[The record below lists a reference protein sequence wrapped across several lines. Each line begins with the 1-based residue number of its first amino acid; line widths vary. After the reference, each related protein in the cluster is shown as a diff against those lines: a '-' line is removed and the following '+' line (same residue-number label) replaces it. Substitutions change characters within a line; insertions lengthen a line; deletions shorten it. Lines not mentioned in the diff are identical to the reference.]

1 MVFLGG
7 IPDGASSDRRS
18 GPAVAQSIGSPAVPR
33 SGKASPLELSLPGRT
48 SRIAARCSD
57 AAASRSD
64 AAASRS
70 NPLTTRGAFPLA
82 LAATL
87 VIGGLLA
94 TPSLQAQSASGWA
107 KRGADA
113 EVHEDY
119 DAAFEAFRQAHLL
132 KPKDLRYQTKFERI
146 RFAAAAAHVDR
157 GRVLRQSGDL
167 NGALTEFQRALSIDG
182 GNQTAQQEI
191 QVTEQEMSSAPGA
204 SLQQQAPIG
213 PSAAV
218 AGVAAPLEL
227 KPINNDPLT
236 LHMVEDTKV
245 IYQAIGK
252 AAGLNVIFDPDY
264 TSRRIPV
271 DLVGV
276 SLADALRIVGTLSG
290 TFWKPVT
297 NNTLFVAANTRT
309 KRTDLDPMAVQTF
322 YLSNAATQADQNEL
336 LTALRN
342 VLDPNVKIFLVPS
355 QNAIVMRATPD
366 QLLLVEDLLN
376 NLDRARSEVV
386 VDVAVLEV
394 NRDKARNLGITLP
407 QSFSVTP
414 QLNSGSTTTSTTT
427 TGTTTTATGTNNTAS
442 TSTLPTLNTLRNFTA
457 DNLAVSLG
465 TATVNAL
472 LNDSDTRILQNPRI
486 RATDGQRAQL
496 KIGQRIPI
504 ATGSY
509 SSGASTAIVSSLVNT
524 QFTYIDVGVNID
536 VTPTVHQDREIT
548 LKMKLEISS
557 QNGQVTISSVT
568 EPIIAQRTVE
578 QTIQLKEGE
587 PSILAGILTRQES
600 KALTGTPGLSDIPIL
615 KRIFGSTQTERI
627 QDEVVFLLI
636 PHIVREPLVTRMNT
650 RAIDTGTGAAIELR
664 RDPAAPTNLPVDNS
678 AYETTGAFQR
688 AHANNGNIT
697 AATAASVMIGQV
709 GNESAAARAAQA
721 ASGIQSAQPYPNMAA
736 NQAASN
742 GAAVQASASAPVS
755 FGVVPADS
763 TQTVGST
770 FQVSVSV
777 NNAKDLYAAP
787 LQLKFDP
794 KLLSLVNVDAG
805 EMLSRDGQSVAM
817 VHRDEGNGLVTVSV
831 SRPPA
836 VRGIDGQGSVAVL
849 TFKAL
854 AAGDS
859 TISLVKVGARNSAQA
874 NIPAVGAQATV
885 HLK

>member
-1 MVFLGG
+1 MKSSRLGRWHG
-7 IPDGASSDRRS
+7 N
-18 GPAVAQSIGSPAVPR
+18 
-33 SGKASPLELSLPGRT
+33 LT
-48 SRIAARCSD
+48 
-57 AAASRSD
+57 ASR
-64 AAASRS
+64 A
-70 NPLTTRGAFPLA
+70 G
-82 LAATL
+82 LAAVL
-87 VIGGLLA
+87 VLGALSTA
-94 TPSLQAQSASGWA
+94 AVSVQAQSAGSWA

-113 EVHEDY
+113 EAHEDY
-119 DAAFEAFRQAHLL
+119 DAAFEAYRQAHLL
-132 KPKDLRYQTKFERI
+132 KPKDIRYQTKFERI

-167 NGALTEFQRALSIDG
+167 NGALTEFQRALTIDG

-191 QVTEQEMSSAPGA
+191 TLTEQERSQAPGA
-204 SLQQQAPIG
+204 VLQRQAPIG

-218 AGVAAPLEL
+218 VGVAEPLQL
-227 KPINNDPLT
+227 KPVSNDPIT

-245 IYQAIGK
+245 IYQAVGK

-264 TSRRIPV
+264 TSRRIQI
-271 DLVGV
+271 DLTAV
-276 SLADALRIVGTLSG
+276 SLADALRIVGTISG

-297 NNTLFVAANTRT
+297 ANTVFVAANTPT
-309 KRTDLDPMAVQTF
+309 KRTELSTQAVQTF

-394 NRDKARNLGITLP
+394 NRDRARRLGITLP
-407 QSFSVTP
+407 QTVTVTP
-414 QLNSGSTTTSTTT
+414 QLNATTT
-427 TGTTTTATGTNNTAS
+427 TGTGTGTTPATGG
-442 TSTLPTLNTLRNFTA
+442 LPTINSFYNFTG
-457 DNLAVSLG
+457 DNLGVSIG
-465 TATVNAL
+465 GATLDAL

-504 ATGSY
+504 ATGSF
-509 SSGASTAIVSSLVNT
+509 SNGASLGAVSPLVNT

-536 VTPTVHQDREIT
+536 ITPTVHQDREIT
-548 LKMKLEISS
+548 LKMVLEISS
-557 QNGQVTISSVT
+557 HNGDVNLSGVV
-568 EPIIAQRTVE
+568 EPIIAQRRVE

-587 PSILAGILTRQES
+587 PSVLAGLLTRQET
-600 KALTGTPGLSDIPIL
+600 KALTGTPGLSDIPVL
-615 KRIFGSTQTERI
+615 KKIFGGTATDKT

-664 RDPAAPTNLPVDNS
+664 HDPAAPAAVAADNS
-678 AYETTGAFQR
+678 ALVTTGAFQR
-688 AHANNGNIT
+688 EHNNGNVT
-697 AATAASVMIGQV
+697 AAQAASVMIGQV
-709 GNESAAARAAQA
+709 GNESAAASAAQA
-721 ASGIQSAQPYPNMAA
+721 A
-736 NQAASN
+736 QAAQAGQPTPN
-742 GAAVQASASAPVS
+742 AVAATTAAGNPGTAVPLS
-755 FGVVPADS
+755 FGVVPGTS
-763 TQTVGST
+763 TQAVGST
-770 FQVSVSV
+770 FQVSVSAS
-777 NNAKDLYAAP
+777 NARDLYAAP

-794 KLLSLVNVDAG
+794 KLLALINVDSG
-805 EMLSRDGQSVAM
+805 EMLGRDGQAVAI

-836 VRGIDGQGSVAVL
+836 VKGVDGQGSIAVL

-859 TISLVKVGARNSAQA
+859 SLSLVKVGAKNSAQTDL
-874 NIPAVGAQATV
+874 PAVGSQSVV
-885 HLK
+885 HIR